1 MEVVTVVILAAI
13 LVLLVTSAFFSGS
26 ETSLTAASHARM
38 HTLEQQGEHRATVVN
53 DLLRR
58 KESLIGAI
66 LFGNNLVNIM
76 ASALATSL
84 LIGWFGEAGVAYATI
99 GMTFLVLVFA
109 EVLPKTYA
117 IHNADQVALAVAPV
131 LRPIVVLLRPITIA
145 VRVIVRG
152 TLRAFGIRSE
162 PTLTASQSEE
172 ELRGAIDLHAGKDGE
187 VRHERA
193 MLRSILDL
201 ADVEVE
207 EIMTHRKNVAAIDVS
222 QPLDKI
228 IEDVLESPYTRL
240 PLWRDDPDNFVGV
253 LHAKALLRAIRAQDG
268 KTEDGKAEDGKV
280 AELDPVEIAN
290 PPWFIPESTDLLSQL
305 EAFRSRHEHFAIVV
319 DEYGE
324 VLGIVTLED
333 ILEEIVGEIEDEHD
347 VEAQGRL
354 HGGRRRCHHPRPQ
367 SHVRMAPAGRGGLD
381 HRRPGAA
388 RGPADSRSGP
398 GLRLPWLS
406 LPDPETPA
414 QPDHLDHDQAPGRAP
429 GTRRGRGLP
438 RRDVSLPGKSDR
450 GPPSALAIIWT
461 PKIRREAKNTR
472 RKGGS
477 DMAFLIRCPTTIPMI
492 AGSGA
497 VADKAP

>member
-172 ELRGAIDLHAGKDGE
+172 ELRGAIDLHAGRDGE

-347 VEAQGRL
+347 VEVEGVKLLKDGSMVVDGDVTIRDL
-354 HGGRRRCHHPRPQ
+354 N
-367 SHVRMAPAGRGGLD
+367 RMYEW
-381 HRRPGAA
+381 
-388 RGPADSRSGP
+388 
-398 GLRLPWLS
+398 RLP
-406 LPDPETPA
+406 DE
-414 QPDHLDHDQAPGRAP
+414 
-429 GTRRGRGLP
+429 
-438 RRDVSLPGKSDR
+438 
-450 GPPSALAIIWT
+450 
-461 PKIRREAKNTR
+461 EAST
-472 RKGGS
+472 
-477 DMAFLIRCPTTIPMI
+477 I
-492 AGSGA
+492 AGLVLHEARRIPEVGQVFAFHGFRFQILKRQRNQITSIMIRPLGELPEPA
-497 VADKAP
+497 EEEAAQEPS

>member
-172 ELRGAIDLHAGKDGE
+172 ELRGAIDLHAGRDGE

-347 VEAQGRL
+347 VEVEGVKLLKDGSMVVDGDVTIRDL
-354 HGGRRRCHHPRPQ
+354 N
-367 SHVRMAPAGRGGLD
+367 RMYEW
-381 HRRPGAA
+381 
-388 RGPADSRSGP
+388 
-398 GLRLPWLS
+398 RLP
-406 LPDPETPA
+406 DE
-414 QPDHLDHDQAPGRAP
+414 
-429 GTRRGRGLP
+429 
-438 RRDVSLPGKSDR
+438 
-450 GPPSALAIIWT
+450 
-461 PKIRREAKNTR
+461 EAST
-472 RKGGS
+472 
-477 DMAFLIRCPTTIPMI
+477 I
-492 AGSGA
+492 AGLVLHEARRIPEVGQVFAFHGFRFQILKRQRNQITSIMIKPLGELPEPA
-497 VADKAP
+497 EEEAAQEPS